1 MRQVL
6 GSDLRP
12 AGSPAPSPAQRGE
25 APRGLGTLGP
35 LALAL
40 CAALLATPGTPALGQ
55 DQVAWEA
62 ASSDAEL
69 AGEAVATVDPIF
81 ADGFESG
88 AVCTWDTGDGLET
101 PCPLA
106 TCWRCSG
113 LNCLLPPTDSVTCE
127 QFDDVCTIVVEDETQ
142 SVARQ
147 ISRDCL
153 DFPVAQAQAGANAA
167 SCEHVE
173 VGLEPGRVCVFACD
187 GQQYPN
193 CNSAP
198 DLIPDQGRLFAP

>member
-1 MRQVL
+1 MRQFL

-12 AGSPAPSPAQRGE
+12 AESPAQPPAHKGE
-25 APRGLGTLGP
+25 ARRGLRALGP

-40 CAALLATPGTPALGQ
+40 CAAILAAPGAPALGQ
-55 DQVAWEA
+55 DEAWADETGLEA
-62 ASSDAEL
+62 GL
-69 AGEAVATVDPIF
+69 AAEAVATVDPIF

-113 LNCLLPPTDSVTCE
+113 LSCLLAPPDSVTCE
-127 QFDDVCTIVVEDETQ
+127 QFDDVCTIRVDDTVPG
-142 SVARQ
+142 ARQ

-167 SCEHVE
+167 NCENV
-173 VGLEPGRVCVFACD
+173 VDGLQPGLVCVFACD
-187 GQQYPN
+187 GQQHPD
-193 CNSAP
+193 CNIAP